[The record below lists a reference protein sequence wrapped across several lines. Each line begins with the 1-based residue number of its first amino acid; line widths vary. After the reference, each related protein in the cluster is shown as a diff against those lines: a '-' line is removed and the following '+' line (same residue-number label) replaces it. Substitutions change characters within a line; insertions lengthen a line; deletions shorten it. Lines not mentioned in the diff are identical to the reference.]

1 MVKTRGRRGK
11 QSVNESEPVA
21 EPETPTGGDNA
32 VPSDLL
38 CLFDET
44 AKDVSNLHNDSVWDD
59 VFSQQPTQ
67 ASVGTHE
74 NFTPNALGTFDL
86 SKFARPVRPMMPQ
99 YTLPTVVQTKFTAG
113 PATSRG
119 VRKPAKRTSR
129 APAAKKRVAKS
140 AREPEPPQ
148 TRLLPPSPMAGRPG
162 HGTAY
167 RAPNGRPRSSRF
179 NGVCRHAKSGRYEAH
194 VWLRDCR
201 RQVYLGGHVEEEFAA
216 EAFDIVVLKL
226 ARIGDRSRTGSR
238 PLKMN
243 FPESRYA
250 NLIDFIDSLTLDEL
264 IMEVRRHSE
273 GFARGTSGYRG
284 VSQHANSKYEA
295 RIQLPSGDHVYL
307 GTYDSAEKAAAA
319 YDIGII
325 QMRGKD
331 AATNFPLINYGH
343 ELEEYARQHEYARE
357 DPEPQ
362 PQVVA
367 PRVPRGRPGRPR
379 KR

>member
-1 MVKTRGRRGK
+1 MVKTRGRREK
-11 QSVNESEPVA
+11 QSVKESEPVA
-21 EPETPTGGDNA
+21 EPETPTSGDNA
-32 VPSDLL
+32 VSSDLL

-74 NFTPNALGTFDL
+74 NFTPNTLGAFDL

-99 YTLPTVVQTKFTAG
+99 YTLPTVETKFTAG
-113 PATSRG
+113 PTTSRG
-119 VRKPAKRTSR
+119 VRKPTKRTSR
-129 APAAKKRVAKS
+129 APAAKKRVVKS
-140 AREPEPPQ
+140 TRETSPPQ
-148 TRLLPPSPMAGRPG
+148 TRLLPPSPMAARSG
-162 HGTAY
+162 HATTY
-167 RAPNGRPRSSRF
+167 RAANGRPRSSRF

-226 ARIGDRSRTGSR
+226 ARIGDRSQTGSR

-243 FPESRYA
+243 FPESRYS
-250 NLIDFIDSLTLDEL
+250 NLIEFIDSLTLDEL

-295 RIQLPSGDHVYL
+295 RINLPSGDHVYL
-307 GTYDSAEKAAAA
+307 GAYDSAEKAAAA

-331 AATNFPLINYGH
+331 ASTNFPLNNYGH
-343 ELEEYARQHEYARE
+343 ELQEYARE
-357 DPEPQ
+357 HPEQ
-362 PQVVA
+362 QYAA
-367 PRVPRGRPGRPR
+367 PRGRPR